1 MHSPQP
7 LRRALAALVLALVLP
22 IPALAAPQHVVKSGE
37 TLSEIAERYGL
48 SVQKLLPLNGLK
60 DPNLVEAGT
69 RLKLPEGSSS
79 KGSSSQASH
88 TVASGETL
96 SEIADRYG
104 LSVQKLMELNG
115 LKDADLLQ
123 VGQRLK
129 VPQAKSASKPAKPAS
144 PAKPAAPAAAGAK
157 TGRVHV
163 VKSGETLSEIAE
175 RYDVPVARLVSL
187 NKLESPDNLQVGTK
201 LSLGTSGGTPASKPT
216 PAKPVAKPAESK
228 PTATKP
234 ALTTPAPK
242 PAPNPPAQAEQP
254 KQPEQTQKTEQP
266 APAVVAPTPAAKPAA
281 AAPKP
286 VAAAPK
292 PTVAAAKPQPKPD
305 PNNTAPPD
313 WRTYGPLQVDFSNW
327 RPMGGSQV
335 APAINSSGQP
345 VFVSVNC
352 AARKINTTGE
362 AGGWGSWEDPSA
374 DYEEQLIK
382 DTCK

>member
-37 TLSEIAERYGL
+37 TLSEIAERYGV
-48 SVQKLLPLNGLK
+48 SVQRAASAQRHQGPQPGGGRH
-60 DPNLVEAGT
+60 PPEVARRGWARAAG
-69 RLKLPEGSSS
+69 PDQGHP
-79 KGSSSQASH
+79 GPSH

-129 VPQAKSASKPAKPAS
+129 VPQAKSASKPAKPA
-144 PAKPAAPAAAGAK
+144 KPEAPAAARAK
-157 TGRVHV
+157 AGGVHV
-163 VKSGETLSEIAE
+163 VKDGETLSEISE

-187 NKLESPDNLQVGTK
+187 NKLESPDNLQVGIK
-201 LSLGTSGGTPASKPT
+201 LSLGPASG
-216 PAKPVAKPAESK
+216 
-228 PTATKP
+228 
-234 ALTTPAPK
+234 
-242 PAPNPPAQAEQP
+242 
-254 KQPEQTQKTEQP
+254 
-266 APAVVAPTPAAKPAA
+266 TPAAKPAA
-281 AAPKP
+281 AKPAAAKPAAAKPAPAKPEPKPAPNPPEQAEQPAPAVVTPTPAAKP

-292 PTVAAAKPQPKPD
+292 PAAAPAKPQPKPD
-305 PNNTAPPD
+305 PSNSTPPD

-335 APAINSSGQP
+335 APALNSRASRCSWP
-345 VFVSVNC
+345 STAPPARSTPPAKR
-352 AARKINTTGE
+352 AAGS
-362 AGGWGSWEDPSA
+362 SWEDPQA
-374 DYEEQLIK
+374 DFEEQLIK
-382 DTCK
+382 DTLQAQSAV